1 MQILSLCIGNSDC
14 EKGLSAGWYSNFQSK
29 SITYN
34 LPLNTKT
41 LTSLF
46 KRSGSSVRPREKK
59 FATPGCSR
67 IYFSTNHVC
76 FLPFLFLPSP
86 PGLLLKSHRNTAWL
100 CCGLEQLGLRVQRT
114 GRDMAGNSP
123 LWKSRRFGPQLP
135 GCVHQSWERLE
146 RSENF
151 RSVSFTSTLLCS
163 FWIEFICLFVHVFN
177 MHLCNVDFT
186 LHLIYY
192 NSTTVICLQC
202 SIVLFAAKGKRLI
215 QKYHFTGVFSED
227 WHINRSL
234 TQKNLCWPWFTIAPS
249 KLGWARVRKS
259 ETVQALIS

>member
-100 CCGLEQLGLRVQRT
+100 CRGLEQLGLRVQRT

-135 GCVHQSWERLE
+135 GCVYQSWERLE
-146 RSENF
+146 RSKNF

-163 FWIEFICLFVHVFN
+163 FWIEFICLLCTCYN

-186 LHLIYY
+186 PSYILQFY
-192 NSTTVICLQC
+192 NS
-202 SIVLFAAKGKRLI
+202 
-215 QKYHFTGVFSED
+215 
-227 WHINRSL
+227 
-234 TQKNLCWPWFTIAPS
+234 NLS
-249 KLGWARVRKS
+249 
-259 ETVQALIS
+259 TVQHRSVCSKRKTVDPKIPFYRSFLVKTDILTDHWHRKICVGLDLQFPLASSARRAFKRVKLYKHW

>member
-1 MQILSLCIGNSDC
+1 MQIFSLCIGNSDC
-14 EKGLSAGWYSNFQSK
+14 EKGLSASWYSNFQSK
-29 SITYN
+29 LITYN
-34 LPLNTKT
+34 LPVNTKT

-86 PGLLLKSHRNTAWL
+86 PGLLLESHRNTAWL
-100 CCGLEQLGLRVQRT
+100 CRGLEQLGLRVQRT

-146 RSENF
+146 RSKNF

-163 FWIEFICLFVHVFN
+163 FLIVFICLLCTCYN
-177 MHLCNVDFT
+177 MHLCSVDFT
-186 LHLIYY
+186 LFILYTI
-192 NSTTVICLQC
+192 ILQQYL
-202 SIVLFAAKGKRLI
+202 S
-215 QKYHFTGVFSED
+215 
-227 WHINRSL
+227 
-234 TQKNLCWPWFTIAPS
+234 
-249 KLGWARVRKS
+249 
-259 ETVQALIS
+259 TVQHRSYLK

>member
-1 MQILSLCIGNSDC
+1 MKAVLTQVRINYCNAIKRTWYTWMQIFSLCIGNSDC
-14 EKGLSAGWYSNFQSK
+14 EKGLSAGWYSNFQSNL
-29 SITYN
+29 ITYN
-34 LPLNTKT
+34 LSANTKT

-100 CCGLEQLGLRVQRT
+100 CRGLEQLGLRVQRT
-114 GRDMAGNSP
+114 GRDMAGNSS

-151 RSVSFTSTLLCS
+151 RSVSFTSTLLCF
-163 FWIEFICLFVHVFN
+163 FWIVFICFLCTCYN
-177 MHLCNVDFT
+177 WHLCNVDLTPFI
-186 LHLIYY
+186 LY
-192 NSTTVICLQC
+192 TTILY
-202 SIVLFAAKGKRLI
+202 SIVHTWNGDKGKMVD
-215 QKYHFTGVFSED
+215 QKILFDRNFLVKTDIITDH
-227 WHINRSL
+227 
-234 TQKNLCWPWFTIAPS
+234 
-249 KLGWARVRKS
+249 
-259 ETVQALIS
+259 